1 MLEYPQYWATA
12 LAPYRNTWNQQ
23 VKSRAKAG
31 AEMEHSTWLDQTGHR
46 AHAYKL
52 ETLSALTTLPTVSS
66 KSPWLDLPLSTP
78 IQQRLLQRRTM
89 ATDLDTHTPS
99 SRRAKEDYEESFCPI
114 CLGAHTSQ
122 NSEHTETMAHFLW
135 ECEHLATEQK
145 TLDETLAAFVKSAG
159 SIPIKVGS
167 AVKRQWQDLPQDVRL
182 GLLMGNH
189 IPNINTLSNDY
200 GTIQQWLTRF
210 LEAAD
215 TPLLKLLKKLAKLI
229 VQYFPAW
236 RISDIDP
243 TAVSRH

>member
-1 MLEYPQYWATA
+1 
-12 LAPYRNTWNQQ
+12 
-23 VKSRAKAG
+23 
-31 AEMEHSTWLDQTGHR
+31 
-46 AHAYKL
+46 
-52 ETLSALTTLPTVSS
+52 
-66 KSPWLDLPLSTP
+66 
-78 IQQRLLQRRTM
+78 
-89 ATDLDTHTPS
+89 
-99 SRRAKEDYEESFCPI
+99 
-114 CLGAHTSQ
+114 
-122 NSEHTETMAHFLW
+122 MAHFLW